1 LHSTRI
7 HFPPTK
13 ARARTH
19 VSKVKKYGSSQ
30 GTSIA
35 RLEPSPFAAI
45 ASTLAHRSPGRV
57 PRRGTRGAS
66 LHLRFLLRVSPV
78 ISRPGSHPRVRSM
91 HRGARDCPGRRD
103 GGVRASPRA
112 VPRIGHR
119 HARGFRAAR
128 RSFFAAARHLS
139 RRLARRP
146 PRPLATVSSARSP
159 PARPPHTRHEL
170 TTLSPPLFRSRS
182 ITSTTSWV
190 VTSRPMRTLPRRCT
204 A

>member
-1 LHSTRI
+1 MAPHRV
-7 HFPPTK
+7 
-13 ARARTH
+13 R
-19 VSKVKKYGSSQ
+19 
-30 GTSIA
+30 
-35 RLEPSPFAAI
+35 PSP
-45 ASTLAHRSPGRV
+45 ASSRRRSRRLHRRSRIGRPVAFRGGELAVLAGL
-57 PRRGTRGAS
+57 A
-66 LHLRFLLRVSPV
+66 RFLLRVSPV

-91 HRGARDCPGRRD
+91 HRGARDCPERRD

-119 HARGFRAAR
+119 HARGFRAVR
-128 RSFFAAARHLS
+128 RGFFAAWRHLA
-139 RRLARRP
+139 RRLTRRP

-170 TTLSPPLFRSRS
+170 TTPSPPLFRSRS